1 MNATLVCA
9 AVVVALSSCS
19 ARSSIEERLV
29 GEWKSTEQQKDG
41 STAAIESIFTADGT
55 YSWGFPSKPRV
66 LTGRWRVEGQDLVI
80 TLETQATDS
89 GLPELPLEIRN
100 HIIRVTPDE
109 LVVGDGTTE
118 RLWTR

>member
-9 AVVVALSSCS
+9 ALVVALSSCS
-19 ARSSIEERLV
+19 ARSSIEERLA

-41 STAAIESIFTADGT
+41 SSIAIESIFMADGT

-66 LTGRWRVEGQDLVI
+66 LTGRWRVEGRDLVI
-80 TLETQATDS
+80 TLETQATDL
-89 GLPELPLEIRN
+89 GLPELPPEIRN
-100 HIIRVTPDE
+100 HIIRVTPHQF
-109 LVVGDGTTE
+109 VVGDGTTE